1 MNKIARKVSILIV
14 AIVVMGWSGIASA
27 NCARSYSVAYS
38 DDYIPYQYEETGK
51 GPAGLDIDII
61 KAVMDELGC
70 DLEIRLVPPKRAQK
84 LLQTGDLDL
93 MPAASVTEERQG
105 YAHFSLPYRDEKVV
119 MFVQVS
125 KWDRYQGY
133 SMADAIDHR
142 LRMVAGI
149 GGWYGEEYGKE
160 SQRAIDNGIL
170 DLNNSTQTRINQ
182 LIVGRV
188 DLVIADLFVGY
199 HHAIKADEADKIMPL
214 PHILNSD
221 PVHFML
227 SKASVSDKEV
237 EAFNVALKAVIE
249 SVDFQTLLEKYRPAN
264 TAPIN

>member
-1 MNKIARKVSILIV
+1 MNHTVRNVSVLIV
-14 AIVVMGWSGIASA
+14 VFTVLGWSGIAKA
-27 NCARSYSVAYS
+27 DCTRSYSVAYS
-38 DDYIPYQYEETGK
+38 EDYIPYQYRNVDKT
-51 GPAGLDIDII
+51 PAGLDIDII
-61 KAVMDELGC
+61 KAVMAEMGCELK
-70 DLEIRLVPPKRAQK
+70 IKLVPPKRAQK

-93 MPAASVTEERQG
+93 MPAASVTDERQL

-119 MFVQVS
+119 MFVQVNR
-125 KWDRYQGY
+125 WDHYRGY
-133 SMADAIDHR
+133 NMAEAIDHR

-170 DLNNSTQTRINQ
+170 NLNNSTQTRMSQ
-182 LIVGRV
+182 LIAGRV

-199 HHAIKADEADKIMPL
+199 HHAIKAGEADKVMPL
-214 PHILNSD
+214 PHVLNSD

-227 SKASVSDKEV
+227 SKESVSAQEV
-237 EAFNVALKAVIE
+237 GAFNLALKSVIE
-249 SVDFQTLLEKYRPAN
+249 SADFQTLLEKYRPAN